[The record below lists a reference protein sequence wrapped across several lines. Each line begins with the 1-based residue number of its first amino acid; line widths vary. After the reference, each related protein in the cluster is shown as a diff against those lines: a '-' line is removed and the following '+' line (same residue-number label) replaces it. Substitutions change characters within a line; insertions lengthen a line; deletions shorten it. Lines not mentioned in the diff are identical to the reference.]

1 MTLPVAF
8 SAAAKAEFV
17 EAAAWYE
24 AQRPGLGAEFI
35 AQVEQCVRRIA
46 QQPARYPVVHNGV
59 RGRLPHDFRTAFTL
73 TRKNDASWC
82 WRFSTVAGIRPSGG
96 DVLPDYAL

>member
-59 RGRLPHDFRTAFTL
+59 RRAVTARFPYSIYFDAQERRVVVLAVFHGRRDPAI
-73 TRKNDASWC
+73 
-82 WRFSTVAGIRPSGG
+82 WRRRAP
-96 DVLPDYAL
+96 